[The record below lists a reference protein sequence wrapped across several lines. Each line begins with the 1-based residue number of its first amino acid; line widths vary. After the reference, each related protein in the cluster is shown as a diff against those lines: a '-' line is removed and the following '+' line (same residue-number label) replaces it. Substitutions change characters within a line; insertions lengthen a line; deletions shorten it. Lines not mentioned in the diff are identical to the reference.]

1 MAHVCEAV
9 KAGAGGAPS
18 LGFVPVERAA
28 RLRLGGKA
36 LTEVGFVFL
45 LFLG

>member
-9 KAGAGGAPS
+9 KAGAVEAPS
-18 LGFVPVERAA
+18 LGFVPVESAA
-28 RLRLGGKA
+28 RLRLAGKA

-45 LFLG
+45 TFLS

>member
-9 KAGAGGAPS
+9 KAGAGGAPA
-18 LGFVPVERAA
+18 LGFVPVESAA
-28 RLRLGGKA
+28 RQRLGGKA

-45 LFLG
+45 TFLS